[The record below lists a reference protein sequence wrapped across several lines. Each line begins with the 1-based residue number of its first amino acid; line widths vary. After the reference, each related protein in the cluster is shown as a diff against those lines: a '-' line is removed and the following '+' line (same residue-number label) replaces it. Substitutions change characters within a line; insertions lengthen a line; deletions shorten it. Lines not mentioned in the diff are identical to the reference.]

1 MNNNNA
7 YYRYIVYSD
16 NIKILSK
23 FFDNQK
29 LCLQELNTFIIQNE
43 YQRYACRSSNYVDR
57 IFALLLFLPEE
68 RKIIFYPGIYFRDN
82 YSYKADIELSPIQSR
97 KIDCFANNYIRLI
110 YRSLNTTIQ
119 DLHDA
124 IIEYYNGYQNLL
136 KTRDFL

>member
-7 YYRYIVYSD
+7 YYRYVVYSD

-23 FFDNQK
+23 RFENQE

-43 YQRYACRSSNYVDR
+43 YQRYACRSSNYVGR
-57 IFALLLFLPEE
+57 ISALLLFLPEE

-82 YSYKADIELSPIQSR
+82 YSYKADIELSPTQSR